1 MKKNDDVMV
10 INGKKIGL
18 LLSIIFVAI
27 GFRLSGVEQHINSDN
42 LEPLLTLCKDCPP
55 LLYIAILAIAPVI
68 FLPGF
73 PFVIAGGLI
82 YGPVMG
88 VTYAMIGA
96 TLGAIISFI
105 VSRYV
110 AGELVAKKLDSSKWR
125 KLPEMTQSHGW
136 KIVLFLRLIP
146 LFPFTPLNYALG
158 LTNIKTSHYAI
169 ATALGIFPA
178 CVAFII
184 FSNSLWTLLAGEMT
198 GMFVVSTFLLSS
210 VLLSPL
216 LYKKL
221 TSKQVV
227 SREAPYA

>member
-1 MKKNDDVMV
+1 MFKCDDVMT
-10 INGKKIGL
+10 INSKKISL
-18 LLSIIFVAI
+18 LLSIIFVAV
-27 GFRLSGVEQHINSDN
+27 GLRLSGIDQHINSEN
-42 LEPLLTLCKDCPP
+42 LEPLLAFCKDCPP
-55 LLYIAILAIAPVI
+55 LLYITILAIVPVI

-96 TLGAIISFI
+96 TLGAIISFA
-105 VSRYV
+105 VSRYI
-110 AGELVAKKLDSSKWR
+110 AGDFVAKKLESSKWQ

-158 LTNIKTSHYAI
+158 LTNIKTSHYAL

-178 CVAFII
+178 CAAFVF

-198 GMFVVSTFLLSS
+198 GLFVVST
-210 VLLSPL
+210 VLLLLVLLTPL
-216 LYKKL
+216 LYKKMTAKRIL
-221 TSKQVV
+221 LS
-227 SREAPYA
+227 E

>member
-1 MKKNDDVMV
+1 MLKCDDIMT

-18 LLSIIFVAI
+18 LLSIITVAI
-27 GFRLSGVEQHINSDN
+27 GLRLSGIDQYVNADN
-42 LEPLLTLCKDCPP
+42 LEPLLALCKDCPP
-55 LLYIAILAIAPVI
+55 ILYISILAIAPVI

-96 TLGAIISFI
+96 TLGAIISFV
-105 VSRYV
+105 VSRYI
-110 AGELVAKKLDSSKWR
+110 AGDLVAKKLDSSKWLN
-125 KLPEMTQSHGW
+125 LPAMTQSHGW

-158 LTNIKTSHYAI
+158 LTNIKTLHYAI

-178 CVAFII
+178 CAAFVF

-198 GMFVVSTFLLSS
+198 GMFVVSSLLLFV
-210 VLLSPL
+210 VLITPF
-216 LYKKL
+216 LYKKMTTKRIL
-221 TSKQVV
+221 LS
-227 SREAPYA
+227 E

>member
-1 MKKNDDVMV
+1 MQQCDGIMMV
-10 INGKKIGL
+10 NGKKISLFLIIVFIAVGL
-18 LLSIIFVAI
+18 RF
-27 GFRLSGVEQHINSDN
+27 SGIEHYVNSDN

-55 LLYIAILAIAPVI
+55 LLYIAVLAIVPVI

-105 VSRYV
+105 VSRYI
-110 AGELVAKKLDSSKWR
+110 AGDLVAKKLDSSKWR

-178 CVAFII
+178 CAAFVF
-184 FSNSLWTLLAGEMT
+184 FSDSLWTLLAGEMT
-198 GMFVVSTFLLSS
+198 GMFFVSAVLLLS
-210 VLLSPL
+210 VLLTPI
-216 LYKKL
+216 LYKKV
-221 TSKQVV
+221 TTRRIFPS
-227 SREAPYA
+227 

>member
-1 MKKNDDVMV
+1 MLRCGDIMT

-18 LLSIIFVAI
+18 LLSIITVAI
-27 GFRLSGVEQHINSDN
+27 GLRLSGIDQHITADN
-42 LEPLLTLCKDCPP
+42 LEPLLALGKDCPP
-55 LLYIAILAIAPVI
+55 ILYIAILAIAPVI

-96 TLGAIISFI
+96 TLGAIISFV
-105 VSRYV
+105 VSRYI
-110 AGELVAKKLDSSKWR
+110 AGDLVAKKLDSSKWR

-178 CVAFII
+178 CAAFVF

-198 GMFVVSTFLLSS
+198 GLFVVSSLLLLV
-210 VLLSPL
+210 VLITPF
-216 LYKKL
+216 LYKKMTAKRIL
-221 TSKQVV
+221 LS
-227 SREAPYA
+227 E